1 MVVLLLRFGAW
12 KLTFWSLNV
21 AVACGHMNDF
31 IGTFFGDD
39 FSRFCRSSDD
49 LSIDKGGFL
58 MRYLEAQVPRLESY
72 YHAWWSLDARKPP
85 FMVFFNP
92 TYTKTPRTSGP
103 HRQRQL

>member
-49 LSIDKGGFL
+49 LSIGVGGCL
-58 MRYLEAQVPRLESY
+58 MRCLEA
-72 YHAWWSLDARKPP
+72 
-85 FMVFFNP
+85 
-92 TYTKTPRTSGP
+92 
-103 HRQRQL
+103 